1 MTDENRERL
10 KIALL
15 LIIGALGDIVF
26 MPIGLVINIGLAA
39 IQSVPLNP
47 PPLAAFLFSGNVER
61 LRVHLRKSAASNPG
75 TEAANCNKTIVF
87 NHI

>member
-26 MPIGLVINIGLAA
+26 MPIGLVINIGL
-39 IQSVPLNP
+39 VVWL
-47 PPLAAFLFSGNVER
+47 LF
-61 LRVHLRKSAASNPG
+61 K
-75 TEAANCNKTIVF
+75 VF
-87 NHI
+87 H

>member
-26 MPIGLVINIGLAA
+26 MPIGLVINIVL
-39 IQSVPLNP
+39 IVWL
-47 PPLAAFLFSGNVER
+47 LF
-61 LRVHLRKSAASNPG
+61 K
-75 TEAANCNKTIVF
+75 VF
-87 NHI
+87 H

>member
-26 MPIGLVINIGLAA
+26 MPIGLVINIGL
-39 IQSVPLNP
+39 IVWL
-47 PPLAAFLFSGNVER
+47 LF
-61 LRVHLRKSAASNPG
+61 K
-75 TEAANCNKTIVF
+75 VF
-87 NHI
+87 NKPRRRWRLFYFLGM

>member
-26 MPIGLVINIGLAA
+26 MPIGLVINIGLIVWLLFKIDLIFAA
-39 IQSVPLNP
+39 EPTAGTDTNT
-47 PPLAAFLFSGNVER
+47 AAAV
-61 LRVHLRKSAASNPG
+61 ASN
-75 TEAANCNKTIVF
+75 TNFFICLL
-87 NHI
+87 